1 MTNDHIIISTQ
12 DLYELM
18 VDREEIDLT
27 GNSLMCTFIFM
38 MERGCISELTRPYT
52 TTYAAG
58 PLADREVTF
67 FFIIFFLKILFLLLT
82 FFNV

>member
-18 VDREEIDLT
+18 VDREEIDLR

-58 PLADREVTF
+58 PLTDREVTF
-67 FFIIFFLKILFLLLT
+67 FLSFFFKHFISSFNFF
-82 FFNV
+82 